1 LGGPAFDPDRAFRH
15 IDGQVTKKRI
25 SQRNNNNEINRYK
38 EVIELMRKRKY
49 PSIFD
54 AFESLMRGLPFE
66 EEREAGMYRD
76 PFEDLIRRF
85 QEGIPEEFKE
95 LVKEEETP
103 GGTSR
108 RYGPFVY
115 GFSYTAEPGKEPTF
129 REFGN
134 VRPSRGGIE
143 PSVGREPLV
152 DVMEDGDLYKIF
164 AELPG
169 VEKEG
174 IKLDST
180 ERTVRIETT
189 GEKKFLKTITLDSEI
204 DPDSAKASYK
214 NGVLSVELE
223 KKMKAEKG
231 KEIKIE

>member
-1 LGGPAFDPDRAFRH
+1 
-15 IDGQVTKKRI
+15 
-25 SQRNNNNEINRYK
+25 
-38 EVIELMRKRKY
+38 MRKRRY

-54 AFESLMRGLPFE
+54 AFEGLFRGF
-66 EEREAGMYRD
+66 

-85 QEGIPEEFKE
+85 QEGIPEEMKE
-95 LVKEEETP
+95 LVREEETP

-134 VRPSRGGIE
+134 IRPSRGGIE
-143 PSVGREPLV
+143 PSSGREPLV
-152 DVMEDGDLYKIF
+152 DVMEDGDLFKIF

-169 VEKEG
+169 VEKEN

-180 ERTVRIETT
+180 ERSVRIETT
-189 GEKKFLKTITLDSEI
+189 GEKKFAKTIALDAEV

-214 NGVLSVELE
+214 NGVLSIELE
-223 KKMKAEKG
+223 KKVKAEKG